1 MAQDFL
7 EAVKT
12 KQPPDLNN
20 QNMDRL
26 FVYWRKKMGNPKPD
40 APVKMLG
47 REYKDTALTLSMIG
61 TSIKDFQQKESD
73 LKKQRRDILTKQI
86 FPVMGQS
93 SEALVDFS
101 PSSNMRIK
109 LHNNN
114 KKIVD
119 VESLEASD
127 PELYHHYLKEVFD
140 EKLFMEEMADTC
152 IADEFIVDSNILTD
166 SKLEYCDVRLEPK
179 QKTK

>member
-1 MAQDFL
+1 
-7 EAVKT
+7 
-12 KQPPDLNN
+12 
-20 QNMDRL
+20 
-26 FVYWRKKMGNPKPD
+26 
-40 APVKMLG
+40 
-47 REYKDTALTLSMIG
+47 MIG